1 MESTT
6 VYVKTAKGREEI
18 EKRTDRLDYKRRT
31 VLILVDG
38 VSSVAALSAKAS
50 AMGDPLEILA
60 ALQAGGYIA
69 PVGSSRGGIAAPAR
83 ANAPLGKSGKSLPE
97 LRSIAC
103 RTVERY
109 LGPDAVT
116 FALKLEKAATPEEFF
131 VQAGKT
137 RDALRSFLGP
147 KKAEEFWAALGYD

>member
-1 MESTT
+1 MDSTT

-38 VSSVAALSAKAS
+38 ASSVAALSGKAG
-50 AMGDPLEILA
+50 AMGDPLEILKS
-60 ALQAGGYIA
+60 LQAGGYIEA
-69 PVGSSRGGIAAPAR
+69 VGPARGGTAAPAA

-97 LRSIAC
+97 LRRIAC
-103 RTVERY
+103 GAVERY

-147 KKAEEFWAALGYD
+147 KKANEFWASLGYD